1 LEFPNVVINAANT
14 YKPNLVADYLFET
27 AKKFNTFYN
36 ALPILRSE
44 SEEVLKSRLV
54 LADRTAKV
62 IKEGLDLLGIKTV
75 DRM

>member
-1 LEFPNVVINAANT
+1 
-14 YKPNLVADYLFET
+14 LVADYLFET

-36 ALPILRSE
+36 ALPILRAE